1 MDGKI
6 TDIEL
11 AGPVV
16 LAEVNYHQTV
26 VFAGS
31 LTDIAH
37 REISIGD
44 RIRCYGRLDNLDTL
58 IADGLHVLGPVDS
71 YGDRRWKSHKLRETE
86 MAELGIDRVSV
97 DRRRLVACPE
107 LVI

>member
-1 MDGKI
+1 MKMDGEI

-16 LAEVNYHQTV
+16 LAEINYDQMV

-44 RIRCYGRLDNLDTL
+44 RIRCY
-58 IADGLHVLGPVDS
+58 
-71 YGDRRWKSHKLRETE
+71 E

-97 DRRRLVACPE
+97 DSRRLVAYPE